1 MSESST
7 NPLNKRWHDLDALR
21 GFAMLLGIVLHAA
34 LPFVPDLGWFFED
47 EKKHDG
53 IYLIYAAIHGFRM
66 PLFFLLSGFFA
77 AMLLKKKGIRF
88 YTQHRF
94 KRIVLPLIIFSI
106 LIGTLSD
113 KLIENIVAKEIASTQ
128 KKINVENT
136 ETIDF
141 KVIDATQDKE
151 QLNGLAEKSIR
162 NNDIESLK
170 MILGKGIDVN
180 RLNNIN
186 AALMHW
192 AAAFDNTEAIS
203 LLYKSKANL
212 NILDR
217 EKNTPLMWATFY
229 GKTNAVKKLVELGA
243 NTELKNQDGVRP
255 IDLASANSQDLAG
268 LIITFA
274 NLLIIPV
281 ELDALKANYK
291 TNLATLKTKSEAPST
306 PTDVAPPLHHLWFL
320 LYLAVLIFLYGFIDM
335 IISPVL
341 NSKRLRFLIFT
352 PVKYLWLV
360 PCVLFFQ
367 YDFDFEAFGPD
378 TSATWRPETNILG
391 YYGIFFLFGAL
402 AFNLRKE
409 GDKLGRFWFIS
420 LPLAFLIFFIGL
432 ALIFDSEYS
441 GEGKYGDDSKLAASL
456 CITLY
461 TCLMSFGLIGLF
473 NQIASRG
480 RKWVRYLSDSSYWLY
495 IAHLPLTYYIGYE
508 VKSIDI
514 NPYLKLA
521 LICGIV
527 FLILLISYRLFVRYT
542 FIGTLLNGK
551 KVKKDL
557 KGH

>member
-1 MSESST
+1 
-7 NPLNKRWHDLDALR
+7 
-21 GFAMLLGIVLHAA
+21 
-34 LPFVPDLGWFFED
+34 
-47 EKKHDG
+47 
-53 IYLIYAAIHGFRM
+53 
-66 PLFFLLSGFFA
+66 
-77 AMLLKKKGIRF
+77 
-88 YTQHRF
+88 
-94 KRIVLPLIIFSI
+94 
-106 LIGTLSD
+106 
-113 KLIENIVAKEIASTQ
+113 
-128 KKINVENT
+128 
-136 ETIDF
+136 
-141 KVIDATQDKE
+141 
-151 QLNGLAEKSIR
+151 
-162 NNDIESLK
+162 
-170 MILGKGIDVN
+170 
-180 RLNNIN
+180 
-186 AALMHW
+186 
-192 AAAFDNTEAIS
+192 
-203 LLYKSKANL
+203 
-212 NILDR
+212 
-217 EKNTPLMWATFY
+217 
-229 GKTNAVKKLVELGA
+229 
-243 NTELKNQDGVRP
+243 
-255 IDLASANSQDLAG
+255 
-268 LIITFA
+268 
-274 NLLIIPV
+274 
-281 ELDALKANYK
+281 
-291 TNLATLKTKSEAPST
+291 PST
-306 PTDVAPPLHHLWFL
+306 STDVAPPLHHLWFL

-378 TSATWRPETNILG
+378 TSAAWRPEPNILG

-508 VKSIDI
+508 VKNIDI
-514 NPYLKLA
+514 NPYLKLV